1 MTRVYYKEQKI
12 EEEEEEVSFPWDN
25 DNFTLRLDAFTNS
38 HLERMRQSSYRVLNS
53 SPLRNHWSSHNNDYE
68 NEQERIHVQKINRSQ
83 VNTSVT
89 RRDNIQHISP
99 LSNASIINDKDD
111 IFNRSPSIISRRTQS
126 SFQSRENWKMS
137 RSFYSSPT
145 IVSSPIIRSISVP
158 KNADSLIIYTTTDD
172 QKSAQSFSHFF
183 NPTYSKKRP
192 SKSGLFSRLMKRFK
206 RNV

>member
-183 NPTYSKKRP
+183 NPTYKAI
-192 SKSGLFSRLMKRFK
+192 
-206 RNV
+206 

>member
-1 MTRVYYKEQKI
+1 MG
-12 EEEEEEVSFPWDN
+12 
-25 DNFTLRLDAFTNS
+25 
-38 HLERMRQSSYRVLNS
+38 QSNYRVLNS

-83 VNTSVT
+83 VNASVK

-126 SFQSRENWKMS
+126 SLQSRENWKMS
-137 RSFYSSPT
+137 RSLYSSPT
-145 IVSSPIIRSISVP
+145 VVSSPIIRSISVP

-183 NPTYSKKRP
+183 NPTY
-192 SKSGLFSRLMKRFK
+192 
-206 RNV
+206 